1 MLTLRLCFLEN
12 DRTSYTGALRPEKSF
27 HLYATKMFLCCC
39 RTLWWQEK
47 KKVMN
52 WKENDD
58 FRKMRGNKIC
68 IVWVDL
74 GRKAKFVHSNKRE
87 AKDMDTS
94 AHGCWCSARSFVG
107 HLLFA
112 AVLPMKLGVM
122 SSRKSIREMVR
133 NLWGE
138 EKRCELIEKEWG
150 RIGKHYRNIP

>member
-1 MLTLRLCFLEN
+1 MLLR
-12 DRTSYTGALRPEKSF
+12 D
-27 HLYATKMFLCCC
+27 
-39 RTLWWQEK
+39 WQNQLHGGFETREVFSLVCHRNVFVLLQDSLVTRK

-112 AVLPMKLGVM
+112 AVLPMKVGVM

-150 RIGKHYRNIP
+150 RIGKNYRNIP